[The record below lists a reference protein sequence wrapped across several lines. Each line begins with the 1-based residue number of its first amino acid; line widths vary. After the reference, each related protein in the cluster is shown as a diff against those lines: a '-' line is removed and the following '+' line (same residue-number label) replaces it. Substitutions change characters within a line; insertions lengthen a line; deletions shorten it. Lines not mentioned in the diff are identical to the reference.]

1 MNNSHN
7 ANAALDQF
15 RIEIGDTERPVE
27 DIIIDIKSYGEPI
40 VFVKLDAK
48 AAGPT
53 ASGSVITIEVTPN
66 SVDEQGLK
74 NKLNEAGGC
83 MYQVVSVT
91 KVTER

>member
-1 MNNSHN
+1 MNNSHG
-7 ANAALDQF
+7 ANTTLDRF
-15 RIEIGDTERPVE
+15 RVAIGDTERSAE
-27 DIIIDIKSYGEPI
+27 DIIVDIKSYGEPI

-91 KVTER
+91 RVPGR